1 MTASYN
7 LLLIEKV
14 LVVIAVIGAM
24 ADVVVSLVVVVA
36 VVSISSTLLK
46 LFMNA
51 DTPPYTFLTLSHSIL
66 FARPLTVKT
75 PDSCQDGALQLFISL
90 PEFRFTRSKGASF

>member
-1 MTASYN
+1 
-7 LLLIEKV
+7 
-14 LVVIAVIGAM
+14 M

-51 DTPPYTFLTLSHSIL
+51 DTPPLHLPYPLPFPFVI
-66 FARPLTVKT
+66 ARPLTVKT

>member
-1 MTASYN
+1 MTAGYN

-24 ADVVVSLVVVVA
+24 ADVVSLVVVVA

-51 DTPPYTFLTLSHSIL
+51 VTPPYTFLTLSHSL
-66 FARPLTVKT
+66 LLLR
-75 PDSCQDGALQLFISL
+75 GH
-90 PEFRFTRSKGASF
+90 